1 MRHGPSLQHMR
12 ILRDPDCL
20 LADGLNA
27 LRLQF
32 QVPAGFAA
40 PVLAAAEA
48 AARRVPD
55 VHADWTAKPFV
66 TLDPAEATDLD
77 QAFAIEAAGPDWLLH
92 YAIADVGWFVDHG
105 DPLDTEAWARGVTT
119 YLPDGKAGLYPPVL
133 AEGAASLLPDG
144 PRPAVVFTVR
154 VDPDGEVALDAVTRA
169 LVRSR
174 AKLAYETV
182 READLPAGFA
192 AIAASIE
199 RAEARR
205 GAARVDPP
213 EQQVER
219 NVDGSFHLQF
229 RPLLPSETANAAL
242 SLACNLAVAELL
254 LQHQTGLFRVMAGP
268 DPRAEARLRLTAR
281 AFGLIWPE
289 AAPLSQ
295 FEKLLDPADPRHA
308 AFMLAVRRAGQGASY
323 APYAAANPPWHAAI
337 AAPYAHATAPLRRLA
352 DRYVI
357 EAALA
362 LANGRPVPDLISA
375 AFPLLPAAMQRGD
388 ARAGQIERAVV
399 DLAETAIL
407 ADRVGEL
414 FDAVVTDLG
423 EQGARIQLCD
433 FPVVARTVAREVV
446 PGDRVRVKLE
456 SADPANRR
464 LSFQRVQ

>member
-1 MRHGPSLQHMR
+1 MR

-20 LADGLNA
+20 LAEGLA
-27 LRLQF
+27 TLRMQF
-32 QVPAGFAA
+32 QVPAGFPPA
-40 PVLAAAEA
+40 VLAAAEA
-48 AARRVPD
+48 AAQRRPSK
-55 VHADWTAKPFV
+55 HADWTARPFV
-66 TLDPAEATDLD
+66 TLDPAGATDLD
-77 QAFAIEAAGPDWLLH
+77 QAFAIEAAGSDWLLH
-92 YAIADVGWFVDHG
+92 YAIADVGWFVGHG
-105 DPLDTEAWARGVTT
+105 DPLDTEAWHRGVTT
-119 YLPDGKAGLYPPVL
+119 YLPDGKAGLYPPLL

-154 VDPDGEVALDAVTRA
+154 VRPDGETALDAVTRA
-169 LVRSR
+169 VIRSR

-182 READLPAGFA
+182 QPNELPPGFA
-192 AIAASIE
+192 EIAARIE
-199 RAEARR
+199 LAEARR

-219 NVDGSFHLQF
+219 NGDGSFHLHF

-242 SLACNLAVAELL
+242 SLACNLAVADLL
-254 LQHQTGLFRVMAGP
+254 LKHQTGLFRVMAGP
-268 DPRAEARLRLTAR
+268 DPAAEARLRLTAK
-281 AFGLIWPE
+281 AFGLTWPE
-289 AAPLSQ
+289 AAPLAQ

-308 AFMLAVRRAGQGASY
+308 AFMLAVRRAGRGASY
-323 APYAAANPPWHAAI
+323 APFAAGNPPWHAAI

-362 LANGRPVPDLISA
+362 LANGQAVPELVSQ

-407 ADRVGEL
+407 ANRVGEL

-433 FPVVARTVAREVV
+433 LPVVARTVARGVV
-446 PGDRVRVKLE
+446 PGDRVRVRLD
-456 SADPANRR
+456 SADPATRR
-464 LSFQRVQ
+464 LAFQRVQ